1 MVDGVP
7 SLPMG
12 TEAELQLQPFVSMR
26 VIVLASIQ
34 KKRVRNH
41 GSLPR
46 SLILESV
53 VPEFLL
59 EARDA
64 RATKFAQ
71 G

>member
-1 MVDGVP
+1 
-7 SLPMG
+7 MG
-12 TEAELQLQPFVSMR
+12 KSTQDQWAEWLLRPFVSMR
-26 VIVLASIQ
+26 VVALASIR
-34 KKRVRNH
+34 KKRLGNH
-41 GSLPR
+41 GSLPT

-64 RATKFAQ
+64 RATKLAQ